1 MDGQNHAKSLVW
13 TKSFRFVFVI
23 MKTKVFE
30 NAFVVDSDLSDDPL
44 LIFNIVIAT

>member
-1 MDGQNHAKSLVW
+1 MDGQNHAKIASMDEEL
-13 TKSFRFVFVI
+13 SIRFCI
-23 MKTKVFE
+23 MKRKVFE